1 MRDVA
6 ISQLDY
12 FTSFVMTVYNYF
24 VTNTR
29 IIGAK
34 GEDIASSYL
43 TSKGYRIIDRNFQT
57 KLGELDIIAEKG
69 EFIIFIEV
77 KYRSNLSFGYPY
89 EAVNSHKLFKLQ
101 KMVEVYMV
109 TNKVKKQ
116 PKVEVLSIWD
126 ENGETK
132 IKHYTDLYF

>member
-1 MRDVA
+1 MA
-6 ISQLDY
+6 ISRLDY
-12 FTSFVMTVYNYF
+12 FTSFVMTVYNLF

-57 KLGELDIIAEKG
+57 KLGELDIVAEKG

-89 EAVNSHKLFKLQ
+89 EAVNSHKLFKLK
-101 KMVEVYMV
+101 KMVEVYMLV
-109 TNKVKKQ
+109 NKVKKQ
-116 PKVEVLSIWD
+116 AKVEILSIWE

>member
-1 MRDVA
+1 M
-6 ISQLDY
+6 
-12 FTSFVMTVYNYF
+12 
-24 VTNTR
+24 TNTR

-57 KLGELDIIAEKG
+57 KLGELDIVAEKG

-89 EAVNSHKLFKLQ
+89 EAVNSHKLFKLK
-101 KMVEVYMV
+101 KMVEVYMLV
-109 TNKVKKQ
+109 NKVKKQ
-116 PKVEVLSIWD
+116 AKVEILSIWE

>member
-1 MRDVA
+1 MHN
-6 ISQLDY
+6 L
-12 FTSFVMTVYNYF
+12 F

-57 KLGELDIIAEKG
+57 KLGEIDIVTEKG

-89 EAVNSHKLFKLQ
+89 EAVNSHKLFKLK

-109 TNKVKKQ
+109 VNKIKKQ
-116 PKVEVLSIWD
+116 AKVEVLSIWE

-132 IKHYTDLYF
+132 VKHYTDLYF

>member
-1 MRDVA
+1 
-6 ISQLDY
+6 
-12 FTSFVMTVYNYF
+12 MTVYNLF

-57 KLGELDIIAEKG
+57 KLGELDIVAEKG

-89 EAVNSHKLFKLQ
+89 EAVNSHKLFKLK
-101 KMVEVYMV
+101 KMVEVYMLV
-109 TNKVKKQ
+109 NKVKKQ
-116 PKVEVLSIWD
+116 AKVEILSIWE